1 METAV
6 HFMIVTVIVTALF
19 AGGAHGT
26 ALQVLIED
34 ANIFKNLRDVRCE
47 IDFLVKNPIN
57 DVVFHSNKI
66 VDEPYFVQA
75 SLCQIRASI
84 ALFKER
90 TNVHLMPDLN
100 KTKIQNLELVSDIK
114 NIFTTECDHAKN
126 IASNSALIKVRH
138 ATNDEV
144 VSTKLTNQKTEAGH
158 MKEQIQ
164 SALDSVNAQMEQRI
178 DSICTQLIVAQTDA
192 RVKAGN
198 LKTGAQDAEVDL
210 AELQAAAAE
219 AEAVLGTMTEVAD
232 IVEFRAHATVS
243 RIHETVSQLT
253 ETVSEMAETVS
264 EISVTVSD
272 INCSDKLSNIREEAS
287 AMESELNFQF
297 NCDLPVCS

>member
-1 METAV
+1 MRAAV
-6 HFMIVTVIVTALF
+6 HFMILTALF

-26 ALQVLIED
+26 ALQVLVED

-47 IDFLVKNPIN
+47 IDFLVNTPIK

-90 TNVHLMPDLN
+90 TSDQLMPELDRTNIKDL
-100 KTKIQNLELVSDIK
+100 EFVSEIKDIFK
-114 NIFTTECDHAKN
+114 AECDHAIH
-126 IASNSALIKVRH
+126 IASNSALVKVRH

-144 VSTKLTNQKTEAGH
+144 ASAKLALQKTEAGH
-158 MKEQIQ
+158 MAEQIQ
-164 SALDSVNAQMEQRI
+164 SALDIVNSQMEQRI
-178 DSICTQLIVAQTDA
+178 GSICTRLNVARAQA
-192 RVKAGN
+192 RRRAGH
-198 LKTGAQDAEVDL
+198 LKTGAQDAEDDL

-219 AEAVLGTMTEVAD
+219 AEAVLSVMTEVAD

-243 RIHETVSQLT
+243 GLHNTVSRLT
-253 ETVSEMAETVS
+253 GTVSEMAETVS
-264 EISVTVSD
+264 EMSGTVSD

-287 AMESELNFQF
+287 AMESKLNLQF
-297 NCDLPVCS
+297 NCDLPECS